1 MLPGPHRGL
10 SHAANSKRCKG
21 DRPMANAFLRHARL
35 GRLVLVGVGLLGL
48 GILVGGPGMPAA
60 AQKSKVD
67 KKATKP
73 KAEPQVVTDVMVPDV
88 GGAEQVAFIN
98 QQIEKGW

>member
-10 SHAANSKRCKG
+10 SRAAYSKRCKG
-21 DRPMANAFLRHARL
+21 DRPMANTFLRLPRL

-48 GILVGGPGMPAA
+48 GILVGWPGTPAA
-60 AQKSKVD
+60 AQKSKID

-73 KAEPQVVTDVMVPDV
+73 EAEPPVVNDIMVPDV
-88 GGAEQVAFIN
+88 GGVEQVAFTN
-98 QQIEKGW
+98 S